1 MPSLGRTRAL
11 QASATARGVFSIL
24 AIDHRDAMRAM
35 INPNAPATVS
45 AETLTEIKLAVVCQL
60 ATEASAVLLDPLY
73 SAKQAIATHTL
84 PGHVGLLTALEDQ
97 GYLGDPFARET
108 TLLQDWSVEQAKL
121 LGATGV
127 KLLLLYNPDTASADK
142 QDELVRRVLDDCA
155 RFEIPLFLEP
165 ISYATDAA
173 IPKGSAEFARGRRR
187 IVIESVRRLGVLQPD
202 VLKVEFPLDVKYETN
217 ETVWA
222 DACAELNAASPVPW
236 ALLSGD
242 EPFDTFKRQVQIA
255 CENGCSGFLV
265 GRSVWRDVTTLS
277 GAARDEFIENTA
289 RPRFRE
295 LAAIA
300 DNYAVPWFEHESAL

>member
-1 MPSLGRTRAL
+1 MLSLGRTRAL
-11 QASATARGVFSIL
+11 QASTTARGVFSIL
-24 AIDHRDAMRAM
+24 AIDHRDAMRVM
-35 INPNAPATVS
+35 VNPNAPETVS
-45 AETLTEIKLAVVCQL
+45 SETLTEIKLAVVSKL
-60 ATEASAVLLDPLY
+60 AAEASAVLLDPLY

-84 PGHVGLLTALEDQ
+84 PGHVGLLCALEDQ

-108 TLLQDWSVEQAKL
+108 VLLNGWSVEQAKL

-142 QDELVRRVLDDCA
+142 QDALVRGVLEDCA

-165 ISYATDAA
+165 ISYATDTTK
-173 IPKGSAEFARGRRR
+173 PKGGPEFARQRRR
-187 IVIESVRRLGVLQPD
+187 IVIESVRRLGALKPD
-202 VLKVEFPLDVKYETN
+202 ILKVEFPLDVKHDKN

-242 EPFDTFKRQVQIA
+242 EPFDTFKRQVRIA

-265 GRSVWRDVTTLS
+265 GRSVWRDATTLT
-277 GAARDEFIENTA
+277 GAARDEFLETTA
-289 RPRFRE
+289 RPRLRE

-300 DNYAVPWFEHESAL
+300 DRYAMPWHKH

>member
-1 MPSLGRTRAL
+1 MLSLGRTRAL

-35 INPNAPATVS
+35 VNPNAPDTVS
-45 AETLTEIKLAVVCQL
+45 AETLTEIKLAVVGKI
-60 ATEASAVLLDPLY
+60 AADASAVLLDPLY

-84 PGHVGLLTALEDQ
+84 PGHVGLLCALEDQ
-97 GYLGDPFARET
+97 GYLGNPFARET
-108 TLLQDWSVEQAKL
+108 VLLDGWSVEQAKL

-127 KLLLLYNPDTASADK
+127 KLLLLYNPDTASAEK
-142 QDELVRRVLDDCA
+142 QDDLVRGVLDDCA

-173 IPKGSAEFARGRRR
+173 KPKGGADFARERRR
-187 IVIESVRRLGVLQPD
+187 IVIESVRRLGALEPD
-202 VLKVEFPLDVKYETN
+202 ILKVEFPLDVKHEHDAQ
-217 ETVWA
+217 VWA
-222 DACAELNAASPVPW
+222 EACAELNAASPVPW

-265 GRSVWRDVTTLS
+265 GRSVWRDVTTLT
-277 GAARDEFIENTA
+277 GAARDQFIETTA

-300 DNYAVPWFEHESAL
+300 DRYAVPWYKHKM

>member
-1 MPSLGRTRAL
+1 MLSSGRTRAL

-24 AIDHRDAMRAM
+24 AIDHRDAMRVM
-35 INPNAPATVS
+35 VNPNAPETVS
-45 AETLTEIKLAVVCQL
+45 AERLTEIKLAVVGKL
-60 ATEASAVLLDPLY
+60 AAEASAVLLDPIY
-73 SAKQAIATHTL
+73 SAEQAVTTHTL
-84 PGHVGLLTALEDQ
+84 PGHVGLLCALEDQ

-108 TLLQDWSVEQAKL
+108 VLLNGWSVEQSKL

-127 KLLLLYNPDTASADK
+127 KLLLLYNPDTVSADA
-142 QDELVRRVLDDCA
+142 QDDLVRGVLDDCG

-165 ISYATDAA
+165 ISYAADATK
-173 IPKGSAEFARGRRR
+173 PKGSAEFARERRR
-187 IVIESVRRLGVLQPD
+187 IVIESVRRLGALGPD
-202 VLKVEFPLDVKYETN
+202 VLKVEFPIDAKHDRD

-242 EPFDTFKRQVQIA
+242 EPFDTFKRQLQIA

-265 GRSVWRDVTTLS
+265 GRSVWRDAATLA
-277 GAARDEFIENTA
+277 GAARDDFLETTA
-289 RPRFRE
+289 RPRLCE

-300 DNYAVPWFEHESAL
+300 DRYATPWHRH